1 MGKIGS
7 HMNNMWAFRMQW
19 KGGTTL
25 NNSKIREVVEL
36 FAKEAERVYGDK
48 LKKVILYGS
57 CARGDFDEQ
66 SDIDIMLLLDI
77 KPEQISEERNKIFSV
92 ADYFDLNYDV
102 VLSPVVQSISVFNKY
117 MPASVFYQN
126 IAREGVLVAG

>member
-1 MGKIGS
+1 M
-7 HMNNMWAFRMQW
+7 
-19 KGGTTL
+19 

-36 FAKEAERVYGDK
+36 FAKEASKVYGDK

-66 SDIDIMLLLDI
+66 SDIDIILLLDI

-102 VLSPVVQSISVFNKY
+102 VLSPVIQSVSVFNKY
-117 MPASVFYQN
+117 RAASVFYQN
-126 IAREGVLVAG
+126 IEREGVLVAG